1 MTDTVKLNGSAGE
14 LENAD
19 REFVQ
24 LYVFEYEMS
33 VMQLL
38 IVGDV
43 VMMSEYSIIIIIIS
57 TKFNLS

>member
-19 REFVQ
+19 REFVR

-57 TKFNLS
+57 TKFI